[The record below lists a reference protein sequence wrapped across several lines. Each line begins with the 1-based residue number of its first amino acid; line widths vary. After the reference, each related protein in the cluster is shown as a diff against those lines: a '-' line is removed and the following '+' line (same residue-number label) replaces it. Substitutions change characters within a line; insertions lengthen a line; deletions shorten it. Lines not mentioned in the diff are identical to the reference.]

1 MDKQQKRPVYLD
13 LPKLA
18 SKMSITAKVSILH
31 RASGVLMFV
40 ALPFIL
46 SLFHK
51 SLTNAEFY
59 SNCYAIGSLPIMKII
74 YIVLIWAIMHHMC
87 AGIRFVLLDMHKGI
101 DRIPAQRSARWVI
114 VVSLLLTIALGALIW

>member
-1 MDKQQKRPVYLD
+1 
-13 LPKLA
+13 
-18 SKMSITAKVSILH
+18 
-31 RASGVLMFV
+31 
-40 ALPFIL
+40 
-46 SLFHK
+46 
-51 SLTNAEFY
+51 
-59 SNCYAIGSLPIMKII
+59 MKII

>member
-1 MDKQQKRPVYLD
+1 MDKQQKRPIYLD
-13 LPKLA
+13 IPKLG

-31 RASGVLMFV
+31 RASGVLMFL

-51 SLTNAEFY
+51 SLTNAEFD
-59 SNCYAIGSLPIMKII
+59 SNCYAIASLPIMKII

-101 DRIPAQRSARWVI
+101 ERTDAQRSARWVI